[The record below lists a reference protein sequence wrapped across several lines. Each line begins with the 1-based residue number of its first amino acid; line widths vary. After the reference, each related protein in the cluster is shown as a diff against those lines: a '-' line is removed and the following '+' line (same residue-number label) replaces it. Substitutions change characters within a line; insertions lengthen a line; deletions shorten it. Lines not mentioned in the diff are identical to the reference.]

1 MSSHREARSCN
12 NVIGVPC
19 IGSDNGAVRVAAAR
33 PPASRVPG
41 APAVVLGAVVAA
53 CAGRPPAPVVST
65 AAEPPPGQLR
75 SPAQFAAIVDRAAR
89 SRALFSEASRVL
101 THPRCVNCHP
111 PDETPRQGDDHALHD
126 PPVLRGAEDR
136 GIPALGCE
144 TCHQD
149 RNAELARVPGAPSW
163 HLAPATMAWLDKSP
177 AAICTQI
184 KDPAR
189 NGHRTLPMIQDHMAH
204 DALVGWAWQ
213 PGAHRAPAPGS
224 QAELGAL
231 VQAWIDTGAE
241 CPQEV
246 PR

>member
-1 MSSHREARSCN
+1 MPAVRAPARSPVCR
-12 NVIGVPC
+12 PRRAR
-19 IGSDNGAVRVAAAR
+19 GAA
-33 PPASRVPG
+33 
-41 APAVVLGAVVAA
+41 VLGAVVAA
-53 CAGRPPAPVVST
+53 CAGRPPAVSPAT
-65 AAEPPPGQLR
+65 APAGEPPPGHLR
-75 SPAQFAAIVDRAAR
+75 SPAQFAAIADRAAR
-89 SRALFSEASRVL
+89 SRALFAEAGRVL

-136 GIPALGCE
+136 GIAALGCD

-163 HLAPATMAWLDKSP
+163 HLAPATMVWLGKSP

-213 PGAHRAPAPGS
+213 PGAGRAPAPGS

-241 CPQEV
+241 CPTEGSTEGSTGGSTEGPLQEV
-246 PR
+246 SR

>member
-1 MSSHREARSCN
+1 M
-12 NVIGVPC
+12 
-19 IGSDNGAVRVAAAR
+19 
-33 PPASRVPG
+33 
-41 APAVVLGAVVAA
+41 LGALVAA
-53 CAGRPPAPVVST
+53 CAGRPPAPVAT
-65 AAEPPPGQLR
+65 APVVEPLPGQLR
-75 SPAQFAAIVDRAAR
+75 SPAEFAAIADRAAR
-89 SRALFSEASRVL
+89 SRALFAEASRVL

-136 GIPALGCE
+136 GIAALGCE

-163 HLAPATMAWLDKSP
+163 HLAPVAMAWLGKSP

-204 DALVGWAWQ
+204 DAMVGWAWQ
-213 PGAHRAPAPGS
+213 PGARRAPAPGS

-241 CPQEV
+241 CPTEGLIEDPIQGPIQEV